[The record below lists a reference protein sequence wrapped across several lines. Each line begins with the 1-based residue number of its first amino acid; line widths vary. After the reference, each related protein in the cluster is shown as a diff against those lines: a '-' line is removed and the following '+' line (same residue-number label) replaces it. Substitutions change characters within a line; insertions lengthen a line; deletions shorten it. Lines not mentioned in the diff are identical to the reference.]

1 MRVVNTIKSVK
12 RKRRTHSAEFKA
24 RVALEALK
32 GIKTINQIAQDEG
45 VLPVQVSTWKK
56 ELQERLPG
64 VFESGAKNRQDEEK
78 ADRDRARLERKVGQL
93 TIEKE
98 FLEKKCE
105 QLGIDLS
112 ERP

>member
-1 MRVVNTIKSVK
+1 MK

-32 GIKTINQIAQDEG
+32 GIKTINQIAQEEG
-45 VLPVQVSTWKK
+45 LHPVQVSAWKK
-56 ELQERLPG
+56 ELHDGMVE
-64 VFESGAKNRQDEEK
+64 VFASGAAQRHDGEK
-78 ADRDRARLERKVGQL
+78 AERDRARLERKVGQL
-93 TIEKE
+93 TMERD

-112 ERP
+112 EKP

>member
-1 MRVVNTIKSVK
+1 MK
-12 RKRRTHSAEFKA
+12 RKRRIHTAEFKA

-32 GIKTINQIAQDEG
+32 GVKTINQIAQDEG

-56 ELQERLPG
+56 ELQEGIPT
-64 VFESGAKNRQDEEK
+64 VFQSGAKHRQDEEK
-78 ADRDRARLERKVGQL
+78 AERDRARLERKVGQL
-93 TIEKE
+93 VVERE

>member
-1 MRVVNTIKSVK
+1 MK
-12 RKRRTHSAEFKA
+12 RKRRHLSAEFKA

-32 GIKTINQIAQDEG
+32 GLRTINEIARENE
-45 VLPVQVSTWKK
+45 VAPSQVSAWKK
-56 ELQERLPG
+56 ELESRIDEI
-64 VFESGAKNRQDEEK
+64 FEGQGEV
-78 ADRDRARLERKVGQL
+78 ARELARKEAREVKLERKVGQL
-93 TIEKE
+93 VIEKE

>member
-1 MRVVNTIKSVK
+1 MK
-12 RKRRTHSAEFKA
+12 RTRRTHSAEFKA

-32 GIKTINQIAQDEG
+32 GVKTINQIAQDEG

-56 ELQERLPG
+56 ELQEGLPS
-64 VFESGAKNRQDEEK
+64 VFQSGAKHRQDEEK
-78 ADRDRARLERKVGQL
+78 AERDRARLERKVGQL
-93 TIEKE
+93 VVERE

>member
-1 MRVVNTIKSVK
+1 MK

-24 RVALEALK
+24 RIALEALK
-32 GIKTINQIAQDEG
+32 GVKTINQIAQDEG

-56 ELQERLPG
+56 ELQVGLPT
-64 VFESGAKNRQDEEK
+64 VFQSGAKHRQDEEK
-78 ADRDRARLERKVGQL
+78 AERDRARLERKVGQL
-93 TIEKE
+93 VVERE
-98 FLEKKCE
+98 VLEKKCE